1 MLTLRQALTLPCFE
15 KARLVAGEAGLEAV
29 VRRVHVVD
37 IPDARYTWGQG
48 ALLLTAGYGLKDS
61 PERQAALIPTLAAQG
76 LVGLVLSTGWYF
88 DETPKIIRAA
98 AEAQGFPI
106 IEVPPEVEFIAITER
121 LYAEIVNE
129 ELTLRARADDIHR
142 RMTRLVLEGGRL
154 ADLAETLA
162 HFLERSVLIESS
174 AFEVLATA
182 QHGPVDESR
191 RRAVEAGRT
200 APDRALR
207 LLKHGIYAELQQKL
221 RPVRMA
227 VLPELGMTM
236 ERVVAPVVVGRE
248 IYGYI
253 WIVAGDHPLAA
264 LDELAIDHAATVAA
278 LVMLKEQAVR
288 EAQHAVRGDFLTQML
303 GAASEP
309 DSYTLERAHLV
320 GYQFDHPHQAL
331 FVIGKPALGIGSD
344 QLTGRLDSWLR
355 KTGEWG
361 LVVARE
367 RGTAMI
373 VEAKT
378 EAVGQAL
385 AERLVADLSHPVQPL
400 VVGVGLVQTDDRTLR
415 DTYEEALEAADI
427 GQRLGPVPRVVCFWE
442 LGVLDWLY
450 RLPPEALPANPY
462 LAKVR
467 LLAEH
472 DRRSN
477 TDMVRTL
484 DAYLRFGGA
493 LAEAAAAINIHRNTL
508 LYRLGRM
515 EEITGVDL
523 KDVSQR
529 LNMYV
534 ALQAHLL
541 QA

>member
-1 MLTLRQALTLPCFE
+1 MLTLRQALLLPCFE
-15 KARLVAGEAGLEAV
+15 KAQVVAGEAGLDQV

-61 PERQAALIPTLAAQG
+61 PERQAALVPTLVAHG

-88 DETPKIIRAA
+88 DQAPAAMRAA
-98 AEAQGFPI
+98 AEAHAFPV
-106 IEVPPEVEFIAITER
+106 IEVPPEVEFIAISER
-121 LYAEIVNE
+121 LYVEIVNDQ
-129 ELTLRARADDIHR
+129 LALRERADDIHR
-142 RMTRLVLEGGRL
+142 RLTRLVLEGGRL

-162 HFLERSVLIESS
+162 TFLQRSVLIESS

-182 QHGPVDESR
+182 QRGPVDESR

-227 VLPELGMTM
+227 ALPDLGMTM

-303 GAASEP
+303 AAEVEP

-331 FVIGKPALGIGSD
+331 FVMGQLSRRPA
-344 QLTGRLDSWLR
+344 
-355 KTGEWG
+355 
-361 LVVARE
+361 
-367 RGTAMI
+367 
-373 VEAKT
+373 
-378 EAVGQAL
+378 AVPTSSPA
-385 AERLVADLSHPVQPL
+385 AWT
-400 VVGVGLVQTDDRTLR
+400 VGC
-415 DTYEEALEAADI
+415 A
-427 GQRLGPVPRVVCFWE
+427 P
-442 LGVLDWLY
+442 
-450 RLPPEALPANPY
+450 PANG
-462 LAKVR
+462 AWS
-467 LLAEH
+467 
-472 DRRSN
+472 RRAS
-477 TDMVRTL
+477 
-484 DAYLRFGGA
+484 
-493 LAEAAAAINIHRNTL
+493 AARPSSSSPRPTPPGK
-508 LYRLGRM
+508 RWPSDWW
-515 EEITGVDL
+515 T
-523 KDVSQR
+523 S
-529 LNMYV
+529 
-534 ALQAHLL
+534 
-541 QA
+541 

>member
-1 MLTLRQALTLPCFE
+1 
-15 KARLVAGEAGLEAV
+15 VAGEAGLDEV

-37 IPDARYTWGQG
+37 MPDARYTWGQG

-61 PERQAALIPTLAAQG
+61 PERQAALVPTLVAHG
-76 LVGLVLSTGWYF
+76 LVGMVLSTGWYF
-88 DETPKIIRAA
+88 DETPAVMRAA

-106 IEVPPEVEFIAITER
+106 VEVPREVEFIGITER

-129 ELTLRARADDIHR
+129 QLALRERADDIHR
-142 RMTRLVLEGGRL
+142 RLTRLVLEGGRL
-154 ADLAETLA
+154 SELAETLA
-162 HFLERSVLIESS
+162 SFLGRSVLIESS

-227 VLPELGMTM
+227 ALPELGMTM

-303 GAASEP
+303 GEAVEP

-331 FVIGKPALGIGSD
+331 FVVGQPAAGGGPD
-344 QLTGRLDSWLR
+344 QLAGRLDNWLR
-355 KTGEWG
+355 NIGEWG
-361 LVVARE
+361 LVAARE
-367 RGTAMI
+367 RGTAVI
-373 VEAKT
+373 VEAK
-378 EAVGQAL
+378 ANAAGQAL

-400 VVGVGLVQTDDRTLR
+400 VAGVGQVQADDRSLR
-415 DTYEEALEAADI
+415 RTYEEAAEAADI
-427 GQRLGPVPRVVCFWE
+427 GQRLGPGPRVVCFWD
-442 LGVLDWLY
+442 LGLLDWLY
-450 RLPPEALPANPY
+450 RLPAEALPSNAY
-462 LAKVR
+462 LGKVR

-472 DRRSN
+472 DSRAN

-508 LYRLGRM
+508 LYRLGRV

-523 KDVSQR
+523 KDVNQR
-529 LNMYV
+529 LNLYV

-541 QA
+541 KL

>member
-1 MLTLRQALTLPCFE
+1 MLTLRQALQLPCFE
-15 KARLVAGEAGLEAV
+15 KARLVAGAAGLDQV

-37 IPDARYTWGQG
+37 IPDATYSWGQG

-61 PERQAALIPTLAAQG
+61 PERQAALVPTLVQHG
-76 LVGLVLSTGWYF
+76 LVGLVLATGWYF
-88 DETPKIIRAA
+88 DHTPDAIGAA
-98 AEAQGFPI
+98 AEAHGFPV
-106 IEVPPEVEFIAITER
+106 IEVPPEVEFITITER

-129 ELTLRARADDIHR
+129 ELALRERADDIHR

-154 ADLAETLA
+154 SDLAETLA
-162 HFLERSVLIESS
+162 GFLERSVLIESS

-182 QHGPVDESR
+182 QRGPVDESR

-278 LVMLKEQAVR
+278 LVMLKEHAVR
-288 EAQHAVRGDFLTQML
+288 EAQHAVRGDFLAQML
-303 GAASEP
+303 GPTLEP

-331 FVIGKPALGIGSD
+331 FVMGQAVAGGGPE
-344 QLTGRLDSWLR
+344 QLAGRLDSWLR
-355 KTGEWG
+355 GLGQWG
-361 LVVARE
+361 LVVSRE

-373 VEAKT
+373 VESKS
-378 EAVGQAL
+378 EAAGQAL
-385 AERLVADLSHPVQPL
+385 AERLVAELSHPVQPL
-400 VVGVGLVQTDDRTLR
+400 LVGVGQVQPDDRTLR
-415 DTYEEALEAADI
+415 RTYEEALEAADI
-427 GQRLGPVPRVVCFWE
+427 GQRLSPAPRVVCFWE
-442 LGVLDWLY
+442 LGLLDWLY
-450 RLPPEALPANPY
+450 RLPPDALAANAY
-462 LAKVR
+462 LGKVR

-472 DRRSN
+472 DSRAN

-484 DAYLRFGGA
+484 DAYLRYGGA

-508 LYRLGRM
+508 LYRLDRV
-515 EEITGVDL
+515 EELTGLDL
-523 KDVSQR
+523 KDVNQR
-529 LNMYV
+529 LNLYV

-541 QA
+541 KL

>member
-1 MLTLRQALTLPCFE
+1 MLTVRQALQLTCFE
-15 KARLVAGEAGLEAV
+15 KARCVAGEAGLEAV

-61 PERQAALIPTLAAQG
+61 PERQAAVIPTLVEHG

-88 DETPKIIRAA
+88 DRTPEVVRAA
-98 AEAQGFPI
+98 ADTLGFPV
-106 IEVPPEVEFIAITER
+106 IEVPPDVEFIAITER

-129 ELTLRARADDIHR
+129 QLTLRERADDIHR

-154 ADLAETLA
+154 ADLADTLA
-162 HFLERSVLIESS
+162 AFLERSVLIESS

-227 VLPELGMTM
+227 ALPELGMTM

-253 WIVAGDHPLAA
+253 WIVAGDHPLEA

-278 LVMLKEQAVR
+278 LVLLKEQAVR
-288 EAQHAVRGDFLTQML
+288 EAQHALRGDFLTQML
-303 GAASEP
+303 GTALEP

-320 GYQFDHPHQAL
+320 GYQFDQPHQAL
-331 FVIGKPALGIGSD
+331 FAMGQPAGSAD
-344 QLTGRLDSWLR
+344 QLAARIDAWLR
-355 KTGEWG
+355 AVGEWG

-367 RGTAMI
+367 RGTAVI
-373 VEAKT
+373 IAAKSNP
-378 EAVGQAL
+378 AGQVL
-385 AERLVADLSHPVQPL
+385 AERLVADLSHPAQPL
-400 VVGVGLVQTDDRTLR
+400 VVGVGQLQSDSRTLR
-415 DTYEEALEAADI
+415 QTYEEALEAADI
-427 GQRLGPVPRVVCFWE
+427 GQRLGPGPRVVAFWE
-442 LGVLDWLY
+442 LGLLDWLY
-450 RLPPEALPANPY
+450 RLPPEALPANAY
-462 LAKVR
+462 LSMVR
-467 LLAEH
+467 ALAEH
-472 DRRSN
+472 DVRAN

-484 DAYLRFGGA
+484 EAYLRFGGA
-493 LAEAAAAINIHRNTL
+493 LAEAAGAINIHRNTL
-508 LYRLGRM
+508 LYRLGRV

-523 KDVSQR
+523 KDVNQR
-529 LNMYV
+529 LNLYV

-541 QA
+541 HL